1 MMKHTRSNKHLL
13 PDGEF
18 KHALT
23 DAVFVNGLRAFEA
36 QALLARRG
44 FQVVMA
50 AKVFGV
56 GTLLDNNLPRR

>member
-1 MMKHTRSNKHLL
+1 MKKPRSSKHFS

-18 KHALT
+18 EKALT
-23 DAVFVNGLRAFEA
+23 GAVFGNGLRAFDA
-36 QALLARRG
+36 QARLARRG

-56 GTLLDNNLPRR
+56 GTLLDNNLPVR

>member
-1 MMKHTRSNKHLL
+1 MKQTRSSKHFS
-13 PDGEF
+13 PDGELGN
-18 KHALT
+18 ALT

>member
-1 MMKHTRSNKHLL
+1 MKQTRSSKHLS

-18 KHALT
+18 KNALT
-23 DAVFVNGLRAFEA
+23 DKVFVNGLRAFEA

-50 AKVFGV
+50 LQVFGV
-56 GTLLDNNLPRR
+56 GTLLDNNLPKR

>member
-1 MMKHTRSNKHLL
+1 MKQTRSSKHLS

-23 DAVFVNGLRAFEA
+23 DKVFVNGLRAFEA

-50 AKVFGV
+50 IQVFGV
-56 GTLLDNNLPRR
+56 GTLLDNNLPTR

>member
-1 MMKHTRSNKHLL
+1 MKHSRSSKRLS

-18 KHALT
+18 ENALT
-23 DAVFVNGLRAFEA
+23 DTVFVNGLRAFEA
-36 QALLARRG
+36 QARLARKG

-50 AKVFGV
+50 INVFGV